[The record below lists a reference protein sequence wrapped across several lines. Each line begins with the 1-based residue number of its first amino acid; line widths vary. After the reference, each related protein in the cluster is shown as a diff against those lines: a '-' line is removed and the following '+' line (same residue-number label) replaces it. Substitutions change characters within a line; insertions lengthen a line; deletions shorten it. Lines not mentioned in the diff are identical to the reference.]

1 MSESSIAVLHVDDD
15 REVVDLV
22 REYVDI
28 HYDNITISTEW
39 NGDDALA
46 YLERTDNV
54 DCVISDYRMPGLN
67 GLELLE
73 AVRERW
79 PDLPFIL
86 FTENGSEWVAERAI
100 TLDVTSYVQKRPGRD
115 RLATLVDRIRKGVER
130 YRDESTTDRTTHR
143 TDAEFQ
149 LLVETAEDNAVFS
162 LDEDGYVQ
170 SWNAGGERIKGYTSE
185 EIIGEHVSVFYP
197 QEAIEANIPER
208 HLREAA
214 DAGRVRDEGWRVDK
228 EGRKFPAKVVI
239 SATPEQ
245 ADNGVTEYM
254 SSTGDR
260 TREIENQNLRNQ
272 NKQLNHLLAA
282 IAHDL
287 RGPLAV
293 VGGNMALARDTD
305 KLARLDRAEQALGRT
320 NDLLDYLEALA
331 EEGRPIM
338 EPEPV
343 DLRDIAE
350 RAWRNIV
357 IDKEDLT
364 VEESTTLLADRHRL
378 QQLFENLF
386 RNAIEHVG
394 PDVAVSVGLL
404 ENGGFYVED
413 DGPGIPEPER
423 SEVFELGYSGDD
435 DGSGLGLAIC
445 QQIVEAHGWEIEI
458 TEGSDGGARF
468 EVSGVELDEGPS
480 ESYLSHRV

>member
-1 MSESSIAVLHVDDD
+1 MSDSSITILHVDDD
-15 REVVDLV
+15 KEIVGLV
-22 REYVDI
+22 REYIEI
-28 HYDNITISTEW
+28 HHDGIDISTEW
-39 NGDDALA
+39 NGEDALA
-46 YLERTDNV
+46 HLERTDDV

-79 PDLPFIL
+79 PNLPFIL

-100 TLDVTSYVQKRPGRD
+100 SLNVTGYVQKRPGRNW
-115 RLATLVDRIRKGVER
+115 LATLVDRIRSGVEQHQN
-130 YRDESTTDRTTHR
+130 ESTTDRTTHR

-149 LLVETAEDNAVFS
+149 LLVETADDNAVFS

-185 EIIGEHVSVFYP
+185 EIIGQHVSVFYP

-214 DAGRVRDEGWRVDK
+214 DEGTVRDEGWRVDR

-239 SATPEQ
+239 SATHEQ
-245 ADNGVTEYM
+245 GGNGATRYT
-254 SSTGDR
+254 SSTGDQ
-260 TREIENQNLRNQ
+260 TREIENQSLRDQ
-272 NKQLNHLLAA
+272 NEQLNHLLAA

-305 KLARLDRAEQALGRT
+305 NLARLDRAEQALGRT

-343 DLRDIAE
+343 DLRDVAE

-357 IDKEDLT
+357 TDKEDLT

-394 PDVAVSVGLL
+394 PDVAVSVGLF
-404 ENGGFYVED
+404 ENGGFYVKD

-445 QQIVEAHGWEIEI
+445 QYIVEAHGWEIEI
-458 TEGSDGGARF
+458 TGESDGGTRF
-468 EVSGVELDEGPS
+468 EVSGVDLDEGPS
-480 ESYLSHRV
+480 EPHLSHRV

>member
-1 MSESSIAVLHVDDD
+1 MGESSITILHVDDGK
-15 REVVDLV
+15 EIVELV
-22 REYVDI
+22 REYVEIHHDDI
-28 HYDNITISTEW
+28 DISTEW
-39 NGDDALA
+39 NGEDALA
-46 YLERTDNV
+46 HLERTDDV

-79 PDLPFIL
+79 PDLPFVL
-86 FTENGSEWVAERAI
+86 LTENGSEWVAERAI
-100 TLDVTSYVQKRPGRD
+100 SSNVTGYVQKRPGRNW
-115 RLATLVDRIRKGVER
+115 LATLIDRIRSGVQH
-130 YRDESTTDRTTHR
+130 RDESTTDRATHR
-143 TDAEFQ
+143 TDAEFR
-149 LLVETAEDNAVFS
+149 LLVETADDNAVFS

-170 SWNAGGERIKGYTSE
+170 SWNAGGQRIKGYTSE
-185 EIIGEHVSVFYP
+185 EIVGKHVSVFYP
-197 QEAIEANIPER
+197 EEAVEANIPER

-214 DAGRVRDEGWRVDK
+214 ESGTVRDEGWRVDK
-228 EGRKFPAKVVI
+228 DGRKFPANVVI
-239 SATPEQ
+239 SAAHEQ
-245 ADNGVTEYM
+245 TGDGVTGYT

-260 TREIENQNLRNQ
+260 TREKENQNLRDQ
-272 NKQLNHLLAA
+272 NEQLNHLLAA

-305 KLARLDRAEQALGRT
+305 DLARLDRAERALGRT

-343 DLRDIAE
+343 DLRDVAD
-350 RAWRNIV
+350 RAWSNIV
-357 IDKEDLT
+357 TDKQDLT
-364 VEESTTLLADRHRL
+364 VEENTTLLADRQRL

-394 PDVAVSVGLL
+394 PDVTVSVGLI
-404 ENGGFYVED
+404 EKGGFYVED
-413 DGPGIPEPER
+413 DGPGIPETER
-423 SEVFELGYSGDD
+423 SEVFELGYSGDE

-445 QQIVEAHGWEIEI
+445 QQIAEAHGWEIEI

-468 EVSGVELDEGPS
+468 EVSGVELI
-480 ESYLSHRV
+480 